1 MDYFALGCELT
12 NASGDYPRLTE
23 FDRMLRSLDTLEAK
37 ATALNRALTHI
48 METPYNADR

>member
-37 ATALNRALTHI
+37 AAALNQTLTHI
-48 METPYNADR
+48 METPYHADR